1 MDVVEGSDRALRM
14 SLRDSATEDL
24 LRGLGLGR
32 ASAVLGGLGRT
43 AVGRFVRDV
52 AEMDAAIGRSGL
64 AAGAEVL
71 LPRYAGP
78 VTLHGQDRVPARG
91 PLVVAANHA
100 GTVDAPALWRLLA
113 SRDDLRI
120 IALNRP
126 ILRAVPHLASRLL
139 HVEPEGGGRGE
150 LVRRVAEH
158 LRSGG
163 AVLTFPAGTIEPD
176 PAVRP
181 GDALASLTNWGRSV
195 ELFVRLVPDTT
206 VLPVAVSGVI
216 SQRMLRHPLARWRAT
231 PENRE
236 LAAATLQVL
245 VRDRSIR
252 PVLRAGTPLMGD
264 AVSGLPAAMSTLL
277 HDAVTG

>member
-139 HVEPEGGGRGE
+139 HVEPEGGRRGE

-158 LRSGG
+158 RRSGG

>member
-52 AEMDAAIGRSGL
+52 AEMHAAIGRRGL

>member
-139 HVEPEGGGRGE
+139 HVEPEGGRRGE